1 MALNNFTGHDND
13 ADKNNNNG
21 TPTPPFSIGGNVI
34 GGTATPFAQDDD
46 DDMIESILINYN
58 EKFKLT
64 SLCMFRDEILR
75 IIEAV
80 LIGKTKPNCIVVG
93 PAGTGKTK
101 IIEYL
106 AHKIANKDPYLPD
119 ALLNK
124 IIYELPLSNLVA
136 GSSYVGQLEEK
147 CKKIIEF
154 ASNPKNNAILFID
167 EIHQLVGESQTYE
180 KIAQILKPVLARG
193 DIEVIGA
200 TTLQEYQNFS
210 NDPALNRRFTCV
222 TVNELT
228 RPQTVEIL
236 KQMKASFFSHY
247 GNKILLNDALL
258 EATAI
263 IADEYKSAGSH
274 RPDTA
279 ITLLD
284 RTIAEAIINR
294 KKLEEESKN
303 DPVLTQALQ
312 NNPMI
317 LIKDKQLKR
326 TAKKLMT
333 GFMKQDAVDFDI
345 LRQNLSEI
353 KGQDNI
359 IDKLVDILRRDSLHI
374 YPKTKPLSL
383 LFAGSTGVGKTAI
396 AKILASEM
404 TGTKPITLN
413 MTEYH
418 DSAAI
423 NRIIGSPAGY
433 IGSDSHSELPFDIL
447 ESNPYQVIL
456 LDELEKAD
464 KAVQRLFMS
473 ALEEGY
479 ITTSKGK
486 IVDFSRTIIIATTN
500 AGHKER
506 KSNLGFITNA
516 ANEPA
521 KTDIKSLSLWFDPEL
536 LNRFT
541 DIYTFNDISVEI
553 YREILVAKYA
563 TDINRILSEK
573 PNLNLLPSIPDED
586 LDKLINDTYV
596 PEFGARPVNK
606 VIREY
611 IEDQLI

>member
-1 MALNNFTGHDND
+1 MGLNNFTGH
-13 ADKNNNNG
+13 NNNNNDNNDKNTG
-21 TPTPPFSIGGNVI
+21 NGMPPFSIGGTSI
-34 GGTATPFAQDDD
+34 GGTSSNPFGSNTIDVT
-46 DDMIESILINYN
+46 EILINYN
-58 EKFKLT
+58 EKFKSKSTCL
-64 SLCMFRDEILR
+64 FRDEIIR
-75 IIEAV
+75 QVEAI
-80 LIGKTKPNCIVVG
+80 LIGQTKPNALLVG
-93 PAGTGKTK
+93 APGTGKTK
-101 IIEYL
+101 IPEHL
-106 AHKIANKDPYLPD
+106 AHLIANKNPSLPD
-119 ALLNK
+119 NLK
-124 IIYELPLSNLVA
+124 QCIIYELPLSNLVA

-147 CKKIIEF
+147 CKAVIEF
-154 ASNPKNNAILFID
+154 ASDPKNHVILFID
-167 EIHQLVGESQTYE
+167 EIHCLVSDSNTYD
-180 KIAQILKPVLARG
+180 KIAQIFKPALARG
-193 DIEVIGA
+193 DIKVIGA
-200 TTLQEYQNFS
+200 TTLQESQNLM
-210 NDPALNRRFTCV
+210 NDPALNRRFTRV
-222 TVNELT
+222 VVNELS
-228 RPQTVEIL
+228 REQTIEIL
-236 KQMKASFFSHY
+236 QQLKAGFFTHY
-247 GNKILLNDALL
+247 NNKIIINDATIV
-258 EATAI
+258 ATAI

-284 RTIAEAIINR
+284 RTIADAIINR
-294 KKLEEESKN
+294 KKLEDELRN
-303 DPVLTQALQ
+303 DPQMLSAL
-312 NNPMI
+312 NPMI
-317 LIKDKQLKR
+317 PITEKQLKA
-326 TAKKLMT
+326 TAKRLMT
-333 GFMKQDAVDFDI
+333 GFSKKDQTDFNV
-345 LRQNLSEI
+345 LQQKLSEI
-353 KGQDNI
+353 KGQDNAI
-359 IDKLVDILRRDSLHI
+359 NGLIDKLKRDALNI
-374 YPKTKPLSL
+374 YERVRPLSV
-383 LFAGSTGVGKTAI
+383 LFAGSSGVGKTAI
-396 AKILASEM
+396 VKIIAEDM

-473 ALEEGY
+473 ALEDGY

-606 VIREY
+606 TIKQY